1 MAKSLKRQLD
11 ARFAQTL
18 VDIVAAELNKN
29 VNITDEHGVIIASFS
44 KERITQVHEIAA
56 NMLQT
61 GVIRECAVSEEDE
74 RQWKGVR
81 KGWNVPILFEN
92 HCVGVIGVSGEPD
105 TSAPYARLAARF
117 VEAALQANARQ
128 EELVQALN

>member
-44 KERITQVHEIAA
+44 K
-56 NMLQT
+56 
-61 GVIRECAVSEEDE
+61 
-74 RQWKGVR
+74 
-81 KGWNVPILFEN
+81 
-92 HCVGVIGVSGEPD
+92 
-105 TSAPYARLAARF
+105 
-117 VEAALQANARQ
+117 
-128 EELVQALN
+128 

>member
-1 MAKSLKRQLD
+1 MAKGLKRQLD

-44 KERITQVHEIAA
+44 TERITQVHEIAA

-105 TSAPYARLAARF
+105 TSAPYA
-117 VEAALQANARQ
+117 
-128 EELVQALN
+128 